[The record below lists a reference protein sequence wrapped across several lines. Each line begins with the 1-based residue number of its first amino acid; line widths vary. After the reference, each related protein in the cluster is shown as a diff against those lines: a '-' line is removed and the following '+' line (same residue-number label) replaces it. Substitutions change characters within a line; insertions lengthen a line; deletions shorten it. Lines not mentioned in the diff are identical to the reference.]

1 MEKQSNQ
8 GMGFALISTMHKLS
22 SSPLSLK
29 AMRCNLDEARSSW
42 HNRCVACGRQNSDG
56 LGLHFEVNE
65 QGQVEAYFA
74 CPACFE
80 GFPQA
85 LHGGF
90 VATLL
95 DAAMT
100 NCLFAHG
107 LVGMTGELNVRFRHV
122 VDIGRTARVQA
133 WLECSS
139 HRLHLLRA
147 CLEQEG
153 EIRATASGKFL
164 ELPTDRQSEK
174 HGGTDG

>member
-1 MEKQSNQ
+1 MERQQSR
-8 GMGFALISTMHKLS
+8 GMGFALILAMHELPS
-22 SSPLSLK
+22 SSSSLET
-29 AMRCNLDEARSSW
+29 MRCNLKAARSSW
-42 HNRCVACGRQNSDG
+42 HNRCVACGRENSDG

-65 QGQVEAYFA
+65 QGQVEASFA
-74 CPACFE
+74 CPDCFE
-80 GFPQA
+80 GFPHV

-122 VDIGRTARVQA
+122 VDVGRTAWVRA
-133 WLECSS
+133 RLECSS

-147 CLEQEG
+147 CLEQDG
-153 EIRATASGKFL
+153 EIRATAAGKFL
-164 ELPTDRQSEK
+164 EIPAEQKSNN

>member
-1 MEKQSNQ
+1 MERQRSR
-8 GMGFALISTMHKLS
+8 GMGFALILVMHELHCS
-22 SSPLSLK
+22 AMSLET
-29 AMRCNLDEARSSW
+29 MRCNLETARSSW
-42 HNRCVACGRQNSDG
+42 HNRCVACGRANREG

-65 QGQVEAYFA
+65 QGQVEASFT
-74 CPACFE
+74 CPGCYE
-80 GFPQA
+80 GFPHA

-107 LVGMTGELNVRFRHV
+107 LIGMTGELNLRFRHI
-122 VDIGRTARVQA
+122 VDIGRTARVWA

-147 CLEQEG
+147 CLEQDG
-153 EIRATASGKFL
+153 EVRATASGKFL
-164 ELPTDRQSEK
+164 EIPANQKTK
-174 HGGTDG
+174 NHGDAYG

>member
-1 MEKQSNQ
+1 MERQSNR
-8 GMGFALISTMHKLS
+8 GMGFALILTMHKSS
-22 SSPLSLK
+22 SSPLSLET
-29 AMRCNLDEARSSW
+29 MRCNLDAARSSW
-42 HNRCVACGRQNSDG
+42 HNRCVACGRENSDG

-65 QGQVEAYFA
+65 EGQVEAPFA
-74 CPACFE
+74 CPGCFE
-80 GFPQA
+80 GFSHV
-85 LHGGF
+85 LHGGY
-90 VATLL
+90 VAVLL

-107 LVGMTGELNVRFRHV
+107 LVGMTGELTVRFRHV
-122 VDIGRTARVQA
+122 VDIGRTARVRA

-164 ELPTDRQSEK
+164 EIPTDQQSRN